1 MCWKQRERISPLGRE
16 VLMGH
21 FVVPGTQ
28 RWWDLA
34 FLVLF
39 FSLHVFVLLVVWL
52 LETSLFRIC
61 FFFFFFPL
69 QNTCVWIWLDIVTF
83 AFKNRPED

>member
-1 MCWKQRERISPLGRE
+1 MCWKPRERISPPGRE

-21 FVVPGTQ
+21 FVVPGAQ

-34 FLVLF
+34 LLVLSV
-39 FSLHVFVLLVVWL
+39 SLHVFILLVVWL

-61 FFFFFFPL
+61 FFFFFFFFSSKYL
-69 QNTCVWIWLDIVTF
+69 CLDLAGYCDICV
-83 AFKNRPED
+83 